1 MLFTL
6 VHRIIQPTLD
16 RGAPWMVQPMLIYN
30 PRNINTGAQPPT
42 AIYSHRTAVNTLMI
56 TLRHA
61 SQLQSKYTSGKSFI
75 QNEGGYGDGLK
86 HQKGRNKGHYTAKMH
101 KAT

>member
-6 VHRIIQPTLD
+6 VHWIIQPTLD

-42 AIYSHRTAVNTLMI
+42 AITIQPQNHCKHFNDNTEACFSAAVKI
-56 TLRHA
+56 YKWKII
-61 SQLQSKYTSGKSFI
+61 SSK
-75 QNEGGYGDGLK
+75 
-86 HQKGRNKGHYTAKMH
+86 
-101 KAT
+101 